1 MAIADPITTD
11 AKVKW
16 QYETFPY
23 PERDPADEAKRLM
36 RTHHDQLESL
46 NHYCFR
52 GRRDFRHGFRALV
65 AGGGTGDATVY
76 LAQQLAGTDA
86 AIVHL
91 DVSAASIDV
100 ARRRT
105 RQRGLE
111 QDVSWIEGSLFDLP
125 SFGLEPFDYVNCSGV
140 LHHLDDPNEGL
151 AALVSVLK
159 DDGALGLMLY
169 GRYGRLGV
177 YPMQELMRL
186 INRGEQHPQEK
197 VNNAKETFAAL
208 PISNVLKRMAG
219 AMPDDGSMNDTEFYD
234 MFLHAKDRPFS
245 VPEVYE
251 LLDSAG
257 LHLIEFCS
265 KNRALLDPR
274 IAFPSGRLHE
284 RVSRLPRREQQAAAE
299 LFWGAVVRYDFWASR
314 RSNTIA
320 DPRHPDNVP
329 LFPTCARLIGAQ
341 QSLLAAADAPGESWK
356 YSILGPLQ
364 TRISLQIALND
375 VSRRL
380 VRLIDGR
387 RTTGEIVG
395 AIAAELAPRL
405 SVDEVWHLCHEAL
418 RSLQGFDLVLLRH
431 VSAPPMP

>member
-1 MAIADPITTD
+1 MAIADLITTD
-11 AKVKW
+11 TKVKW

-23 PERDPADEAKRLM
+23 PPRDPADEAKRLV
-36 RTHHDQLESL
+36 RTYHDQLESL

-86 AIVHL
+86 TIVHL

-111 QDVSWIEGSLFDLP
+111 QNVSWIEGSLLDLP

-140 LHHLDDPNEGL
+140 LHHLDNPNHGL

-159 DDGALGLMLY
+159 DDGVLGLMLY

-177 YPMQELMRL
+177 YQMQELMRL

-197 VNNAKETFAAL
+197 VDNAKETFAAL

-219 AMPDDGSMNDTEFYD
+219 AMPDDGSMNDAEFYD

-245 VPEVYE
+245 VPQVYE

-257 LHLIEFCS
+257 LHFIEFCS
-265 KNRALLDPR
+265 ENRALLNPL

-299 LFWGAVVRYDFWASR
+299 LFWGAVVRHDFWASR
-314 RSNTIA
+314 RSDTIA

-329 LFPTCARLIGAQ
+329 LFPTCARLIGAP
-341 QSLLAAADAPGESWK
+341 QSLLAAADAPGESWRF
-356 YSILGPLQ
+356 SIPGPMQ
-364 TRISLQIALND
+364 ARISLQIALND

-395 AIAAELAPRL
+395 TIIDELAPQR
-405 SVDEVWHLCHEAL
+405 SVDEVWRLCHEAL
-418 RSLQGFDLVLLRH
+418 RSLQSFDLVLLRH
-431 VSAPPMP
+431 VSTPPMP

>member
-1 MAIADPITTD
+1 MAIAEWMTTD
-11 AKVKW
+11 TKVKL

-23 PERDPADEAKRLM
+23 PPRDPADDAKRLV
-36 RTHHDQLESL
+36 RTYHDQLESL

-91 DVSAASIDV
+91 DVSTASIDV

-111 QDVSWIEGSLFDLP
+111 QDVYWIEGSLLDLP

-140 LHHLDDPNEGL
+140 LHHLDNPAEGL

-177 YPMQELMRL
+177 YQMQELMRL
-186 INRGEQHPQEK
+186 VNRGEQHPQEK

-219 AMPDDGSMNDTEFYD
+219 AMPDDGSMNDAEFYD
-234 MFLHAKDRPFS
+234 MVSVHGVAGDDHGAAKW
-245 VPEVYE
+245 EE
-251 LLDSAG
+251 
-257 LHLIEFCS
+257 
-265 KNRALLDPR
+265 K
-274 IAFPSGRLHE
+274 
-284 RVSRLPRREQQAAAE
+284 
-299 LFWGAVVRYDFWASR
+299 
-314 RSNTIA
+314 
-320 DPRHPDNVP
+320 
-329 LFPTCARLIGAQ
+329 
-341 QSLLAAADAPGESWK
+341 
-356 YSILGPLQ
+356 
-364 TRISLQIALND
+364 
-375 VSRRL
+375 
-380 VRLIDGR
+380 
-387 RTTGEIVG
+387 
-395 AIAAELAPRL
+395 
-405 SVDEVWHLCHEAL
+405 EA
-418 RSLQGFDLVLLRH
+418 
-431 VSAPPMP
+431 